1 MVCKAEGDLE
11 LLEVIA
17 SLANKSLLHQEE
29 RAGQPRFGMLE
40 TIREYALEQLEASG
54 EAEAIQREHAHYFLR
69 LAEEAEPY
77 LSGPQQVEWF
87 ARLEE
92 EYDNFRAALA
102 WCRKQE
108 EAEPG
113 LRLAGALHW
122 FWFMHGHLSEGR
134 GWLEAMLT
142 VDDRRQT
149 IEGEPSSEVLAKAV
163 MGAGYL
169 AVAQGDY
176 PQAVALS
183 QEALA
188 LSQAI
193 GDERGT
199 ALARFVL
206 GFASMG
212 RGDFGQA
219 RMLIEAALVWPR
231 KTGDQLFVLWGLT
244 NLGLIAERQ
253 GEYERAK
260 ALLEDGLAVAQRI
273 GDKGSIA
280 YAWLLL
286 AILAQSEGDAERATP
301 WVQDSLT
308 LLQQVGDRLLMVLGL
323 NVLAWAMGR
332 QGQPERV
339 ARLMGAG
346 EALEETLGAPL
357 PLVYRADHD
366 RYVTA
371 VRVQLDEATFQS
383 AWAEGRA
390 MPLERAID
398 YALEKTSPDQHSILS

>member
-1 MVCKAEGDLE
+1 MTGATACCRRTRRRCSDGLSIFVGGCTLEAAEAVCNAEGDLE

-17 SLANKSLLHQEE
+17 SLVNKSLLHQKE

-54 EAEAIQREHAHYFLR
+54 KAEAIHREYVHYFLR
-69 LAEEAEPY
+69 LAEEAEPH
-77 LSGPQQVEWF
+77 LNRLLQVEWF

-92 EYDNFRAALA
+92 EHDNFRAALA
-102 WCRKQE
+102 WSRKQE

-122 FWFMHGHLSEGR
+122 FWFMHGYLSEGR

-142 VDDRRQT
+142 ADDRRQT
-149 IEGEPSSEVLAKAV
+149 MEGEPSSIVHHPSSEVRANAV
-163 MGAGYL
+163 RGAGYL
-169 AVAQGDY
+169 AWAQGDY

-188 LSQAI
+188 LSRTI
-193 GDERGT
+193 GDERGM

-206 GFASMG
+206 GIASMMG
-212 RGDFGQA
+212 GDLGQA
-219 RMLIEAALVWPR
+219 RTLIETALVWPR

-253 GEYERAK
+253 GEYERAR
-260 ALLEDGLAVAQRI
+260 ALLEDGLVVAQEI

-286 AILAQSEGDAERATP
+286 AILAQSEGDAERATTL
-301 WVQDSLT
+301 VQDSLA
-308 LLQQVGDRLLMVLGL
+308 LLQQVGDRLLMMLGL
-323 NVLAWAMGR
+323 NVLAWTMSR
-332 QGQPERV
+332 QGQPER
-339 ARLMGAG
+339 
-346 EALEETLGAPL
+346 APC
-357 PLVYRADHD
+357 PTD
-366 RYVTA
+366 
-371 VRVQLDEATFQS
+371 
-383 AWAEGRA
+383 GRRRGPGRDPGCPA
-390 MPLERAID
+390 PAC
-398 YALEKTSPDQHSILS
+398 LSGRS